1 MPVGAF
7 GANIDI
13 MSHLSPEG
21 AIYQAGT
28 LSGNPIAMSA
38 GVATVKQLLEDKNIY
53 NKLEAKAKRL
63 MSGFEESA
71 KEANIDMV
79 TEVRGSMFGFFF
91 NKKKVKTL

>member
-7 GANIDI
+7 GASREI

-38 GVATVKQLLEDKNIY
+38 GVATVEHY
-53 NKLEAKAKRL
+53 
-63 MSGFEESA
+63 
-71 KEANIDMV
+71 
-79 TEVRGSMFGFFF
+79 
-91 NKKKVKTL
+91 